1 MKKIFYLLFALL
13 LTSCVNA
20 QAQHHPSHGGAI
32 HSKGFATMDKSG
44 VLTAYEF
51 ERKTVGDN
59 DVLIEILYSGIC
71 HSDIHQSRDEW
82 GGSIFPMVPGHEIAG
97 RVIEVGKN
105 VTKFKVGDLAGVGC
119 MVNS

>member
-1 MKKIFYLLFALL
+1 MKKIIYLLFALL

-20 QAQHHPSHGGAI
+20 QAQHHPSHEGAI

-59 DVLIEILYSGIC
+59 DVLIGILYSGIC
-71 HSDIHQSRDEW
+71 HSAT
-82 GGSIFPMVPGHEIAG
+82 SINLATNGVVRFFLWFPAMRLPDV
-97 RVIEVGKN
+97 
-105 VTKFKVGDLAGVGC
+105 
-119 MVNS
+119 S